1 MPLDLLFFG
10 AIRDT
15 LGRDSERV
23 DPPSHVLT
31 VDDLV
36 GWLAERGAP
45 YRDAFGDK
53 ERVRAAVEGQRAE
66 REDSVFGAQEVALFP
81 PMGAL

>member
-36 GWLAERGAP
+36 GWLAERGAV
-45 YRDAFGDK
+45 YREAFADK